1 MNPGTPRPGHETL
14 NRAAMVEALAAA
26 AETTTDADLAIA
38 YHEASVIAY
47 RTPWHPDDHPL
58 ITALARH
65 AQRTEGP

>member
-1 MNPGTPRPGHETL
+1 MDQADT
-14 NRAAMVEALAAA
+14 VEALAAA

-38 YHEASVIAY
+38 YHEAAVIAY
-47 RTPWHPDDHPL
+47 RTPWHPADHPL

>member
-1 MNPGTPRPGHETL
+1 MQSHRDQANT
-14 NRAAMVEALAAA
+14 VEALAAA

-38 YHEASVIAY
+38 YHEAAVIAY